1 MNIPCEIACNVP
13 TFCIVRN
20 DDLKDTL
27 IGNLLK
33 AHQINVMF
41 TQPESTENKSFG
53 YTDSSWIT
61 KSLKNRN
68 KNQQNLLMLLIGER
82 GEEQASSL

>member
-33 AHQINVMF
+33 AHRINVMF
-41 TQPESTENKSFG
+41 TQPESTENKSVG

-61 KSLKNRN
+61 KSQISKESEQKSAELTHV
-68 KNQQNLLMLLIGER
+68 IDWGER
-82 GEEQASSL
+82 